1 MLMSLLTTTRLC
13 PNCPDDSWGTT
24 SIVAIPTPFWSDP
37 NKVLTGQTPFA
48 RKFSEVNCENP
59 LLYASEGGG
68 SNQNGNRKAAGGWPT
83 KLCWGGDSC
92 TNRAAFSAQRPPL
105 TEARTSNSS
114 PPVKTSPDSSCR
126 SDWNRY
132 PRSWEREHKCLSP
145 SPRPA
150 PAACDDK
157 ERRAFACR
165 HRPWCRASAQWWPR
179 FSPSVSNRAS

>member
-68 SNQNGNRKAAGGWPT
+68 SNQNGNRKAAGGV
-83 KLCWGGDSC
+83 
-92 TNRAAFSAQRPPL
+92 RPSFAGAGIL
-105 TEARTSNSS
+105 ARTVQPSAHNAL
-114 PPVKTSPDSSCR
+114 
-126 SDWNRY
+126 
-132 PRSWEREHKCLSP
+132 LSP
-145 SPRPA
+145 RRGRQTLPRL
-150 PAACDDK
+150 
-157 ERRAFACR
+157 
-165 HRPWCRASAQWWPR
+165 
-179 FSPSVSNRAS
+179 